1 MRRIL
6 MEDIKIN
13 KVSRQT
19 NTPVFKSAQK
29 ETFEPEIKEKIDHP
43 VSKTRKEE
51 YHKKARRM
59 SLTPR
64 DSNRKSVRGFLKFFL
79 IISLILGIVFWVGF
93 LFQSAYIT
101 ITAKQQEI
109 EYKSKIFRASREP
122 NENGVDFEIMIE
134 TEKKSRD
141 YILTESKEVSS
152 KATGSIILFNE
163 FSTKTEKLTSG
174 TYISDQDGKT
184 YRLNSTVT
192 IPGYKM
198 EKDKKIPGQ
207 VEVGVTSFLAGEN
220 YNGNPEKFYINSFKG
235 TTKYSKIYGKP
246 KSELHGGLQGLVY
259 YLTEEDKIKLKQIAE
274 SSFKDEL
281 YSKVRALLPSGYV
294 LYPGAIRFSYSIEE
308 DVMSDTPEVKVSIV
322 GTLNA
327 ILIKEDSLIKNIIK
341 ISIPEATQE
350 EIPEIIITGIKDL
363 NFILNENQQIDKS
376 LNVFDFYLTGAL
388 KATWNPN
395 KDILKSKLLGVHK
408 DKVLPI
414 FRENVGITKA
424 LVRIFPPW
432 NKYLPNNPSKINI
445 NIK

>member
-1 MRRIL
+1 MNRIL
-6 MEDIKIN
+6 MEDVKIN
-13 KVSRQT
+13 RKPRSINPHVS
-19 NTPVFKSAQK
+19 KSIPKESFEDKISQK
-29 ETFEPEIKEKIDHP
+29 IETRILEKKIDH
-43 VSKTRKEE
+43 KTS
-51 YHKKARRM
+51 RRM
-59 SLTPR
+59 STTPR
-64 DSNRKSVRGFLKFFL
+64 DYNRKPVRGFLKFFL
-79 IISLILGIVFWVGF
+79 IISMISGFIFWTGF
-93 LFQSAYIT
+93 LFQSAYVT
-101 ITAKQQEI
+101 VTAKQQDI
-109 EYKSKIFRASREP
+109 EYKLKILHASRELGSS
-122 NENGVDFEIMIE
+122 EIDFEIMIE

-163 FSTKTEKLTSG
+163 FSTKSEKLISG
-174 TYISDQDGKT
+174 TYISDQEGKT

-294 LYPGAIRFSYSIEE
+294 LYPGAIRFSYNIEE